1 MRTLILFMVLVFTL
15 SSSPIRAEQDKAM
28 PEGVIAIRG
37 NGVVTQQMFDARM
50 AKIPQKDRSGVLSS
64 PKRLKGM
71 LADLALIS
79 QLSTE
84 AEAAGFDKEEVVQSR
99 IRLAAESE
107 LGNAWLDHYVDSQPD
122 ADYTSMAHEYYLL
135 NQKYFEIKPSRDVS
149 HLLVSTKTRTME
161 EAEERASVLLEQTKQ
176 DPSSF
181 DQLILENS
189 DDKSMPVNK
198 GHFKAVSKGSMVKPF
213 EEALFKLNTSGDISG
228 LVYTQYGIHII
239 RLDGTHPLRIRDFDE
254 VRVQLESSQKAEH
267 LERVRLAYLEKLAS
281 MDAQISAEEIKVI
294 LSRYMDEDISQ
305 ERPEAPE
312 SE

>member
-1 MRTLILFMVLVFTL
+1 MILVFTL
-15 SSSPIRAEQDKAM
+15 SSSPLHAEQDKDM

-64 PKRLKGM
+64 PKRLEGM

-84 AEAAGFDKEEVVQSR
+84 AKKVGFDKQELVQSR
-99 IRLAAESE
+99 MQLAAESE
-107 LGNAWLDHYVDSQPD
+107 LGNAWLTHYVDSQPV

-135 NQKYFEIKPSRDVS
+135 HQKNFETKPSRDVS
-149 HLLVSTKTRTME
+149 HLLVSTKTRTIE
-161 EAEERASVLLEQTKQ
+161 EAEIRASALLEQIKQ

-189 DDKSMPVNK
+189 DDQSMPVNK
-198 GHFKAVSKGSMVKPF
+198 GHFKAVSKESMVKPF
-213 EEALFKLNTSGDISG
+213 EEALFSLNASGDFSG

-239 RLDGTHPLRIRDFDE
+239 RLDGIHPVRTKDFDE
-254 VRVQLESSQKAEH
+254 VRMQLESIQEAEH
-267 LERVRLAYLEKLAS
+267 LDRVRLAYMEKLAS
-281 MDAQISAEEIKVI
+281 MDTQISTEEIKLI
-294 LSRYMDEDISQ
+294 LSRYKVKTKSQ
-305 ERPEAPE
+305 EHTEAPE